1 MGVRDTKHQVAI
13 DVFIKGVNQLNVL
26 SDNLSEIAS
35 DLNLLDRQR
44 NKQGPFDEAQLR
56 RAEKFKRLVREINK
70 EIETGSFGE
79 NSRAGKKFLSNY
91 GGAHY
96 QHVQNTRSAAGF
108 LNDPILR
115 RYLGKNGQL
124 NLSGASKADT
134 LHIQSLLGGLGQF
147 DLRSRS
153 TRQGLGD
160 NVELVRVLKTT
171 SEKRIRAQL
180 QLLAED
186 EKQVNIAKRATK
198 AAEREEERRSK
209 AADRARARQEAANR
223 KIEQA
228 QEREARAKQKVADK
242 EALVAARVADARTRL
257 AALPNLNQRQTGR
270 FMSFVTGRP
279 QFGTNAPSTQQSIDV
294 REIMRTF
301 KGTPYEAAA
310 IDHLR
315 SLGYIPPGGRGYG
328 GRGYGGGGSGGSGGG
343 RGSAG
348 GGGFFRAFG
357 RGIVAVG
364 SGGAYVLGRAG
375 LPLYGLGGGALAY
388 AGFAGIRSSLQAYS
402 QMQDQ
407 RTFLSGTFNQF
418 KRYIG
423 PDGKPMSAGDNYRT
437 AITDANSFYNVIRQK
452 AVESPLTIQE
462 LFSAYTRSAPFL
474 LGRGL
479 SDKASLDVI
488 NKVNILGKVAGLHPE
503 SVADDVRDL
512 SSGNFRN
519 AQSFQMLGVDTSKF
533 RDISKLTGKA
543 LESALEDIFKS
554 VNPMLEEY
562 ENNFSAKMARI
573 SDAFLLIGQTI
584 GESLA
589 PTVISAAE
597 EITKAV
603 KDAEANGGLKEAA
616 NNISAIMGTLVSAAK
631 WIVSE
636 DGQNFFTNLG
646 GHTSAWGGGISD
658 FVDKIRR
665 GDFWTVM
672 APGSSLIQS
681 LGSNYSAQMAKAA
694 APAGNKRTE
703 TFEWYLKKEEEKIR
717 KSGNLKYTDPQD
729 IVHRHALTGEILS
742 RKPGG
747 EPTLNIAG
755 RQLARERALALWNS
769 DKKGNAGAT
778 SKGSPAYTP
787 KNQMQGRQ
795 QKTGS
800 GNSSSGTGVSIDKT
814 SFDTTGLETKLSQS
828 AGREMILELGIYR
841 ANRRAEDHFANYNF
855 SAGIAELNSI
865 GAKQRQIYN
874 ERVQQAN
881 LDQQIGNLSKG
892 TYSIS
897 DRSNQPLTFIT
908 ARAKKDF
915 ESGNVNPELIG
926 VLQQLK
932 GAGFDLGLGTF
943 RTGHAE
949 FTTSGNKSRHSYGN
963 AVDAP
968 TINGLKLGQKGYRE
982 TMLRAQAWAVANLGA
997 KTSESGA
1004 GLSFLFGYDDKARGG
1019 NHNNHAHIGV
1029 SGSFKLS
1036 GLQHKLE
1043 TKQTELANA
1052 IAKNNTAK
1060 IEAVSKEIIDLE
1072 KETNELKDRIRE
1084 AKSSQISY
1092 DFSMAAGLADFN
1104 IAVKSGSRMSSY
1116 KRQLFDNDNRTADVF
1131 RQIHELSSQANLR
1144 GGDVTKDP
1152 RYMHLQAQ
1160 LIQLQNERRL
1170 INENEDLAKLN
1181 FSNQMFSINASGRN
1195 LGVTEAD
1202 FRGRQADAKS
1212 EAGRTWGLA
1221 LTQAMQAG
1229 DNDAIRLANANYR
1242 ATMARIN
1249 KESSDF
1255 DRQKVRSTQ
1264 DAAYQF
1270 NVSAPGLTDAQR
1282 YDLESQRLRTDFKRS
1297 IEDGQGFYSAMFTY
1311 AGDMRNLSY
1320 ARKIA
1325 LQKRYGTYSYEN
1337 KTGRRE
1343 LMTSVGEA
1351 AAYAIASGQNPLDAM
1366 ATLFQSP
1373 ISGYI
1378 NRMGDSNLQ
1387 WRGKGGRGEA
1397 GAQLGAYLGATAIV
1411 NGVFGADNVG
1421 AQTGGAIGSMVAS
1434 LLPTTMLGPLAP
1446 FAAAIGFL
1454 GGGILGGLFGKRRD
1468 PEAEARKQHQKKV
1481 EELLASIDKSL
1492 RPQPDYFRSIN
1503 RDALFGQ
1510 SSAYYSSRALTGL
1523 GMQVAMGGV

>member
-310 IDHLR
+310 IDHLK

-328 GRGYGGGGSGGSGGG
+328 GGGSGGG

-348 GGGFFRAFG
+348 GGGFLRAFG
-357 RGIVAVG
+357 RGIGAVG

-488 NKVNILGKVAGLHPE
+488 NKVNILGKVAGLRPE
-503 SVADDVRDL
+503 SVADDIRAL
-512 SSGNFRN
+512 GGGNFRN
-519 AQSFQMLGVDTSKF
+519 VQSFQMLGVDSSKF
-533 RDISKLTGKA
+533 RDISKLTGKE

-554 VNPMLEEY
+554 VDPMLEQY

-694 APAGNKRTE
+694 APAGNKSTE

-769 DKKGNAGAT
+769 DKKGNVGAT

-881 LDQQIGNLSKG
+881 LQEQIGNLSQGSYNLVESKG
-892 TYSIS
+892 WKDLVKQDIK
-897 DRSNQPLTFIT
+897 QFGLTVT
-908 ARAKKDF
+908 SENRPGAVAR
-915 ESGNVNPELIG
+915 
-926 VLQQLK
+926 
-932 GAGFDLGLGTF
+932 GT
-943 RTGHAE
+943 
-949 FTTSGNKSRHSYGN
+949 GN
-963 AVDAP
+963 ASLHSIDQALDISGSKSAMARFYDFARKKYGDSAIREMIYSP
-968 TINGLKLGQKGYRE
+968 KGQVIRGKASSTVR
-982 TMLRAQAWAVANLGA
+982 NA
-997 KTSESGA
+997 KTRADHYDHVHISLMGSE
-1004 GLSFLFGYDDKARGG
+1004 DKLAQKEKDLED
-1019 NHNNHAHIGV
+1019 
-1029 SGSFKLS
+1029 KL
-1036 GLQHKLE
+1036 
-1043 TKQTELANA
+1043 KQLDNA
-1052 IAKNNTAK
+1052 IAKNNTTK
-1060 IEAVSKEIIDLE
+1060 IEAVNKEIIALE
-1072 KETNELKDRIRE
+1072 KETDALRDQIRE
-1084 AKSSQISY
+1084 ASSRQISY
-1092 DFSMAAGLADFN
+1092 NFARQGALASYNFAVADGGIRSNYQRQIAANDDARASEFRRLNEISAQMSLTGGHASMHPDFLTIQGNLVRLNNERKSIEDGQTLANLGF
-1104 IAVKSGSRMSSY
+1104 SS
-1116 KRQLFDNDNRTADVF
+1116 QLFD
-1131 RQIHELSSQANLR
+1131 IQA
-1144 GGDVTKDP
+1144 T
-1152 RYMHLQAQ
+1152 
-1160 LIQLQNERRL
+1160 
-1170 INENEDLAKLN
+1170 
-1181 FSNQMFSINASGRN
+1181 GRN
-1195 LGVTEAD
+1195 LGSTELE
-1202 FRGRQADAKS
+1202 FRGRQADAKTTARMIWKQ
-1212 EAGRTWGLA
+1212 EIA
-1221 LTQAMQAG
+1221 QANLSGNPQA
-1229 DNDAIRLANANYR
+1229 IILANAKYR
-1242 ATMARIN
+1242 ATLAQIN
-1249 KESSDF
+1249 KGSADF
-1255 DRQKVRSTQ
+1255 DRDRTRSFQ
-1264 DAAYQF
+1264 DANYQY
-1270 NVSAPGLTDAQR
+1270 NSSAPGLTDSQR
-1282 YDLESQRLRTDFKRS
+1282 YTLELSRLDIDFKRN
-1297 IEDGQGFYSAMFTY
+1297 IEDGMGLPTAMLDYMTSK
-1311 AGDMRNLSY
+1311 RNLTY
-1320 ARKIA
+1320 ERQVA
-1325 LQKRYGTYSYEN
+1325 LQRKYGTYSYEN
-1337 KTGRRE
+1337 KGGRRE
-1343 LMTSVGEA
+1343 LMTSAGEA
-1351 AAYAIASGQNPLDAM
+1351 AAYALASGQNPLDAM

-1373 ISGYI
+1373 ITGYI
-1378 NRMGDSNLQ
+1378 NRMGDSSLK
-1387 WRGKGGRGEA
+1387 WRGRGGRGQA
-1397 GAQLGAYLGATAIV
+1397 GAQLGAYLGANMIV
-1411 NGVFGADNVG
+1411 NGIFGADNQG
-1421 AQTGGAIGSMVAS
+1421 AQTGGAIGSMAAS
-1434 LLPTTMLGPLAP
+1434 LLPAAMLGPLAP

-1454 GGGILGGLFGKRRD
+1454 GGGVLGGLFGKRRD

-1523 GMQVAMGGV
+1523 GMQIAMGGV